1 MPPSSTSTLPNYA
14 TTRDILDGKYRPHT
28 IVNVFGIVVDF
39 RAPIPTRKEDWK
51 CQLRLYDSSVEDD
64 DSVALNIFRPK
75 DDMPKVGRG
84 DAVLLRSVKVQRY
97 GSDVCSLLTCYASKI
112 SVYEA
117 SKIPK
122 PPREASCA
130 LYPRA
135 SPKDTP
141 PGDKENGHVSQLYH
155 KINKDRVPNEEEFEV
170 MVIASAN
177 VRNKFSLL
185 QDLKDGQFC
194 DIITQIVRPP
204 HDAGD
209 KMTLWVSDYTE
220 NPGFYKF
227 SIGIDGS
234 SLGRDGDPYGYTDKF
249 MGETPS
255 STWPGP
261 YGQRC
266 LQITCWEPHATMIRE
281 SEMGPLTWVS
291 IKNLQ
296 IKIGRNGTNLEG
308 FLREDRGAVGI
319 KIGIRSIDPGHDSEN
334 FDPRANEALQRK
346 REYER
351 LRKGQIKE
359 IKEASIAGQKRKN
372 GVENMSEQ
380 KKQNAKNKRSE
391 KRKNKNNNN
400 NNNNNKRDHDDGQ
413 AEHGTIHVA
422 DLNTRV
428 KCENQDKPTSLLS
441 EIKALV
447 QHGTTI
453 EGESVKI
460 HLPFVNLNHRANVR
474 VVDFAPS
481 DLKDFAYPKKESEY
495 DDLSDDGG
503 ESVSNSGSEDEDEQS
518 SQMTMGGFTKVRNWE
533 WRFFLELEDATVP
546 AKQKKEKLWVAVDNQ
561 AAQCLLGLDASNL
574 RHDKK
579 ALVAL
584 RERLFQLWGN
594 LEERKTAAQEAARQG
609 KPPADSDDEGQQQSV
624 TAKPGKMPLSN
635 RPFSCCIQQYGIK
648 VAERDPSRAN
658 AGDGKRWQRMYRLF
672 GSMIA
677 RV

>member
-1 MPPSSTSTLPNYA
+1 MPPSSTLTLPNYV
-14 TTRDILDGKYRPHT
+14 TVRDILDGKYRSHT
-28 IVNVFGIVVDF
+28 MVNVFGVVVDF
-39 RAPIPTRKEDWK
+39 RAPVPTRKEDWK
-51 CQLRLYDSSVEDD
+51 CQLRLYDSSVEDN

-75 DDMPKVGRG
+75 DDMPKVGCG
-84 DAVLLRSVKVQRY
+84 DAVLLRSVKVAIIPVNMY
-97 GSDVCSLLTCYASKI
+97 SEFSLTVAKGPT
-112 SVYEA
+112 
-117 SKIPK
+117 IPK
-122 PPREASCA
+122 PPSEASCA

-135 SPKDTP
+135 CLKDTP
-141 PGDKENGHVSQLYH
+141 PDIKENGLVSQLYH
-155 KINKDRVPNEEEFEV
+155 KVNKDRVPNQEEFEV
-170 MVIASAN
+170 MVITSAN
-177 VRNKFSLL
+177 VKNKFSLL
-185 QDLKDGQFC
+185 KDLKDGQFC
-194 DIITQIVRPP
+194 DIIAQIVRQP

-249 MGETPS
+249 MAETPS
-255 STWPGP
+255 SSWPGP

-281 SEMGPLTWVS
+281 SKMEPLTWVS

-319 KIGIRSIDPGHDSEN
+319 KIGIRPIDTSTDSEN
-334 FDPRANEALQRK
+334 FDSRAKEALQRK

-359 IKEASIAGQKRKN
+359 IKEASKAGQKRKN
-372 GVENMSEQ
+372 GAESMSEQ
-380 KKQNAKNKRSE
+380 KKQNSKSRRQE
-391 KRKNKNNNN
+391 KRRNK
-400 NNNNNKRDHDDGQ
+400 NNNKRDHDDDQ
-413 AEHGTIHVA
+413 PEHDTIHVV
-422 DLNTRV
+422 DLNTHV
-428 KCENQDKPTSLLS
+428 KCENRDKPASLLS

-447 QHGTTI
+447 QHETTI
-453 EGESVKI
+453 DGENVKVY
-460 HLPFVNLNHRANVR
+460 LPFVNLNHRANVR

-481 DLKDFAYPKKESEY
+481 NLTDFAYPKKESEY

-518 SQMTMGGFTKVRNWE
+518 SQVTMHDFAKARNWE

-546 AKQKKEKLWVAVDNQ
+546 TKQKKERLWVAVDNQ

-574 RHDKK
+574 RQDKE
-579 ALVAL
+579 ALTTL
-584 RERLFQLWGN
+584 REKMFQLWGN

-624 TAKPGKMPLSN
+624 TTKPGKMLLSN
-635 RPFSCCIQQYGIK
+635 RSFPCCIQQYGIK
-648 VAERDPSRAN
+648 VAETDPSRAN
-658 AGDGKRWQRMYRLF
+658 AGEGKRWQRMYRLF

-677 RV
+677 GV